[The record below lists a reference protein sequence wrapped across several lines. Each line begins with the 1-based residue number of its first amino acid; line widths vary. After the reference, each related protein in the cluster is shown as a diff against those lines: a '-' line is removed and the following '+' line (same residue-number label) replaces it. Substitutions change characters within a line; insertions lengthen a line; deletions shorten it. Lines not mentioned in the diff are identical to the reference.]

1 MAAFIAK
8 QMVGNQLKSVKDKLS
23 GAIGGGDKE
32 GEGENKEDAGG
43 GGEDPEVEEMRREA
57 ERKRKEKHEKA
68 EAEREELRQSIR
80 DKYGLKKKVP
90 EEENMM
96 LNNDDGGRVGRKK
109 KTPAELA
116 AEANAD
122 SDDDEFTMPKNMD
135 ELKNKV
141 QDIPQKLAQSV
152 GEVTEKCSLQ

>member
-8 QMVGNQLKSVKDKLS
+8 QMVGNQLKSVK
-23 GAIGGGDKE
+23 GAIGGDKE
-32 GEGENKEDAGG
+32 GEGESKEDGGGGG

-90 EEENMM
+90 EEEMM
-96 LNNDDGGRVGRKK
+96 MNNDEGGRVGRKK

-122 SDDDEFTMPKNMD
+122 SDDEEFAMPKNMD
-135 ELKNKV
+135 ELKSKV